1 MSQHVQQ
8 VHDANRAVPALMN
21 QAYRPA
27 FGRLL
32 HSLADGT
39 WLTRRRLLAAATA
52 LLLLE
57 AALLAITV
65 AATHGL
71 FGQGEAAPTT
81 TDFMSFYA
89 AGRLAQGGTPAL
101 IYDHMAHGAVE
112 QQVARAAVPYIYF
125 YYPPIYVLVCTVLAR
140 LPYLQAFVAF
150 QAVTLLWVLAACRT

>member
-8 VHDANRAVPALMN
+8 VHGANPAVPARMN

-32 HSLADGT
+32 HSLVDGT
-39 WLTRRRLLAAATA
+39 WLTRRRLLAAATV

-57 AALLAITV
+57 AALLAITI

-71 FGQGEAAPTT
+71 YGQSEAAPTT

-89 AGRLAQGGTPAL
+89 AGRLAHAG
-101 IYDHMAHGAVE
+101 
-112 QQVARAAVPYIYF
+112 
-125 YYPPIYVLVCTVLAR
+125 R
-140 LPYLQAFVAF
+140 LL
-150 QAVTLLWVLAACRT
+150 